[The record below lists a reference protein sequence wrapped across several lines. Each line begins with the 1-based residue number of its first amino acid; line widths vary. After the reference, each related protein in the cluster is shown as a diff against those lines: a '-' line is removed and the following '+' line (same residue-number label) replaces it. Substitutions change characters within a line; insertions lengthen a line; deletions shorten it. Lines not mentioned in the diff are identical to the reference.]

1 MFVDVIDYLTSK
13 CTVQCLYCSSR
24 TCFNSGIGTHN
35 GKWSSK
41 QLFAYV
47 HCFSFKYSKRND
59 IVISGSVFVDGQ
71 EKTTKLPPVTEG
83 SVVTFDTEVLQPD
96 KVRVTIE
103 VSERIVTFDW
113 TLDRRQSGSIP
124 LSAGALGGGAEA
136 SLFFLAKFSSSGW
149 VVSVE

>member
-1 MFVDVIDYLTSK
+1 MHL
-13 CTVQCLYCSSR
+13 
-24 TCFNSGIGTHN
+24 
-35 GKWSSK
+35 
-41 QLFAYV
+41 
-47 HCFSFKYSKRND
+47 
-59 IVISGSVFVDGQ
+59 GSVFVDGQ

-113 TLDRRQSGSIP
+113 TLDRQRSGSIP
-124 LSAGALGGGAEA
+124 LSAGGAEA
-136 SLFFLAKFSSSGW
+136 SLFFLAKFSSPGW